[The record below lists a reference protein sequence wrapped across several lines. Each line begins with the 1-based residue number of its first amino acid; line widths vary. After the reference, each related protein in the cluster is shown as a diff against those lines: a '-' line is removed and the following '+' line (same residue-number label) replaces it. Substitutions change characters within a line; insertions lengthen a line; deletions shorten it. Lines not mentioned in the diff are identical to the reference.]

1 MVRYVFNCWR
11 DRNEMLLVRQ
21 QLYPH
26 AEGDEDDDAG
36 DEEAQSLKRQRRRVQ
51 QQEAVARV
59 SMWMSRQHCSH
70 MVESTAL
77 LTAALLSDDDAAV
90 EGNAW
95 ATYAV
100 RATYATAFSRFVTG
114 LLDGH
119 QDKLRKQSMYS
130 LANKIGLP
138 ASFVELRHQSTH
150 EQLPSRAKLRSM
162 AIKALQWI
170 WNYYWKNLDATY
182 PQPHPDPCRAIIVR
196 HLSQGDHCDASRLAL
211 MSQLQHWDL
220 DRILDA
226 IAKVQATLPGNQIY
240 LRCLEL
246 SRHVV
251 AARNGDE
258 ELLHSTCAALKPQP
272 VPSPE
277 LPPAINPDQTRDPPP
292 APEPQSEQGPETV
305 CGWSLYEGPWK
316 PKPIGLV

>member
-11 DRNEMLLVRQ
+11 DRHEMLRVRQ
-21 QLYPH
+21 QLYPQDDGGQG
-26 AEGDEDDDAG
+26 GDDEAG
-36 DEEAQSLKRQRRRVQ
+36 DEAQSLKRQRRRVQ

-77 LTAALLSDDDAAV
+77 LTAALLSDHDAAV
-90 EGNAW
+90 QGNAW

-150 EQLPSRAKLRSM
+150 EQLPSRAKLHSM
-162 AIKALQWI
+162 ALKALQWI

-182 PQPHPDPCRAIIVR
+182 SQPPPDPCRDMILA
-196 HLSQGDHCDASRLAL
+196 HLSQGDHDDASRLGL
-211 MSQLQHWDL
+211 ISQLQHWDL
-220 DRILDA
+220 DRVLRA
-226 IAKVQATLPGNQIY
+226 IAMVQATLPGNQIY
-240 LRCLEL
+240 LKCLEL
-246 SRHVV
+246 SRDVV
-251 AARNGDE
+251 AGHGGQ
-258 ELLHSTCAALKPQP
+258 ELPRPSCAASEPP
-272 VPSPE
+272 PE
-277 LPPAINPDQTRDPPP
+277 PLPDLPPATSPGHMRDPPP
-292 APEPQSEQGPETV
+292 EPEPEPEEGSETV